1 VRFFKSVDEILQF
14 DPKEY
19 IYQRSSVEFTPRESN
34 CDRRVLVTHDLI
46 AG

>member
-14 DPKEY
+14 DPREY
-19 IYQRSSVEFTPRESN
+19 IYQRSSVGYTPREGNS
-34 CDRRVLVTHDLI
+34 DRRVLVTHDLI